1 MHAHIDSFKAWK
13 AARSQGAVARALD
26 ALAAAAEAPKANVFE
41 QVVAAAEAG
50 CTHGEICATA
60 PPGARVRPAAGDR
73 LNVGRQFDTARGTVY
88 PWQLDHVGH
97 MNVQFYV
104 ARFDEATWQLLANF
118 GITGSFLRDHHRGM
132 AALEQHTYYKRELHA
147 GALIR
152 IASEVEEVKAK
163 VVRFTH
169 RMYDVETG
177 EEVAST
183 TIIARARRHRCA
195 AGGALPRR
203 RRHAAGRG
211 ARMSPAGPPQGAN
224 PERGFGAR
232 VVQ

>member
-1 MHAHIDSFKAWK
+1 MGK
-13 AARSQGAVARALD
+13 
-26 ALAAAAEAPKANVFE
+26 
-41 QVVAAAEAG
+41 
-50 CTHGEICATA
+50 
-60 PPGARVRPAAGDR
+60 
-73 LNVGRQFDTARGTVY
+73 QFDTARGTVY

-104 ARFDEATWQLLANF
+104 ARFDEASWQLLANF
-118 GITGSFLRDHHRGM
+118 GITGSFLRDNHRGM
-132 AALEQHTYYKRELHA
+132 AALEQHTYYKRELLA

-183 TIIARARRHRCA
+183 TITAAHVDTDARRAVSFPDDVTARLA
-195 AGGALPRR
+195 AAL
-203 RRHAAGRG
+203 A
-211 ARMSPAGPPQGAN
+211 
-224 PERGFGAR
+224 
-232 VVQ
+232 